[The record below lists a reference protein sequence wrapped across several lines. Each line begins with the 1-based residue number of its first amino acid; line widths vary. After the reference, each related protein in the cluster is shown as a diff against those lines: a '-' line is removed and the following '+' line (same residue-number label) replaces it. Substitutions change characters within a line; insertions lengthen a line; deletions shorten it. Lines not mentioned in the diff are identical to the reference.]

1 MSKLL
6 NNILEDSIL
15 WFSFGREKSDKLP
28 LLVYDVFAKFQVG
41 CCWFHPFD
49 EAVVNQL

>member
-15 WFSFGREKSDKLP
+15 WFSFGREKAISCPCWSMMYLQNSRLVVAGSIRLMKL
-28 LLVYDVFAKFQVG
+28 
-41 CCWFHPFD
+41 
-49 EAVVNQL
+49 